1 MSLPLVIFQ
10 KNVHFQFRYS
20 WLCCSASPS
29 NSILGSSIKH
39 RIKALSFYCLP
50 SLRLLCWFFPFNF
63 NSDCTTNDGGGG
75 FTCRYLPRRVSKA
88 YGTKQ
93 GLCFADSSPTRNIL
107 SLPLIGLRLRSAPLP
122 QPPSGGATTC
132 FHVIVLRE
140 SLARRGPQRHTLDW
154 EILCS

>member
-107 SLPLIGLRLRSAPLP
+107 SLPLIGLRLRSAFCTLHFRSLP
-122 QPPSGGATTC
+122 AAVRQHASMSLSCVNPSRDAAPNDT
-132 FHVIVLRE
+132 
-140 SLARRGPQRHTLDW
+140 P
-154 EILCS
+154 